1 MHLLNFCF
9 RDYETF
15 TENYKVHLLV
25 TLIFPFW
32 VVVWV
37 AMVMHIF
44 FKLTVCFICK
54 YRISL
59 LIVILRNE
67 KNNTEFTGTSGN
79 DKHIFIKHLHSF
91 YTELI
96 I

>member
-37 AMVMHIF
+37 AMCLHERDPSEMP
-44 FKLTVCFICK
+44 
-54 YRISL
+54 
-59 LIVILRNE
+59 E
-67 KNNTEFTGTSGN
+67 EQTEP
-79 DKHIFIKHLHSF
+79 
-91 YTELI
+91 
-96 I
+96 